1 MFYSTLTAPAS
12 PPENVIATVLSS
24 TEILVN
30 WDSVPSVFQNG
41 IITMYEVLYQ
51 PQETFNNL
59 IMSNNYLTIEETSQ
73 TSVLIAGLQESVSY
87 NISVRAYT
95 SVGEGPFSEELVV
108 ATFEDCKYYNS
119 AHHIKCF
126 ALV

>member
-30 WDSVPSVFQNG
+30 WDSVPSVYQNG

-51 PQETFNNL
+51 PQETFNNV
-59 IMSNNYLTIEETSQ
+59 IMSNNYLTIEDTSQ

-95 SVGEGPFSEELVV
+95 SVGEGPFSEEIVV
-108 ATFEDCKYYNS
+108 ATFEDCKYS

-126 ALV
+126 TLI